1 MIAHPTKLRYAL
13 AAFLATAA
21 LASGRPASA
30 GFIASDLG
38 PGGSFDANT
47 GYTLSG
53 PAASGGIGYGLA
65 VKFKNSGTSSVVFG
79 SAQLALQFH
88 TGANA
93 LKVLLVADSAGL
105 PGATLETISFSN
117 IATGPS
123 LVTATSTVGT
133 LLAPGTTFWLAAV
146 ASNDTFMTWNANNQG
161 QMNDLAYRVDHGSG
175 PQPWQ
180 FAAGNPDVAFSI
192 STLSVP
198 APPSLVLLGSG
209 LATLG
214 FSLVGR
220 GRRRA

>member
-1 MIAHPTKLRYAL
+1 MIVLPTSLRFAL
-13 AAFLATAA
+13 AAFLATTA
-21 LASGRPASA
+21 LTCGRPASA

-38 PGGSFDANT
+38 PSGSFDANA

-53 PAASGGIGYGLA
+53 PAAPGGVGYGLA
-65 VKFKNSGTSSVVFG
+65 VKFKNSDTSSVVFG

-105 PGATLETISFSN
+105 PGATLETISLSN

-123 LVTATSTVGT
+123 LVTASSSVGT
-133 LLAPGTTFWLAAV
+133 LLAPGMTYWLAAV
-146 ASNDTFMTWNANNQG
+146 ASSDTFMTWNANNQG
-161 QMNDLAYRVDHGSG
+161 QMNGLAYRVDHGSG
-175 PQPWQ
+175 PQAWQ
-180 FAAGNPDVAFSI
+180 SASGNPDVAFSI
-192 STLSVP
+192 SPLSIP

-220 GRRRA
+220 WRRRA